1 MDKFARNPLAWTK
14 YGNNMKSISAYHIKT
29 IILIGENME
38 YSVLLISVMTKNN
51 LHFEKSW
58 SDIKSNPHLL
68 NCVGSKSNFSKIYQ
82 CVFKMVS
89 EFHKKGLIK
98 GS

>member
-1 MDKFARNPLAWTK
+1 
-14 YGNNMKSISAYHIKT
+14 
-29 IILIGENME
+29 ME
-38 YSVLLISVMTKNN
+38 HSVLLIAVMTKNN

-68 NCVGSKSNFSKIYQ
+68 NYVVSKSNFLEIYK
-82 CVFKMVS
+82 CVFELVS

-98 GS
+98 GF